1 MSDTP
6 GALVQDWQSE
16 IRYPVVYRM
25 TTGSQIAAWIL
36 GLFFGGCGVGLLALL
51 SQRSFDPFGF
61 AFLGGIALCL
71 LAVPV
76 YCVTYAM
83 KGRLT
88 LEAQAIEV
96 RKAFTTR
103 RLQRSEILG
112 RRLTQGRST
121 SYPVIVPKT
130 GAPLIIERS
139 TFGLDDRFNAWF
151 NALPDLDAQE
161 RAQTLAMVE
170 RDATLGGNAQERLA
184 TLEKAKQAAK
194 VLNLLPMGL
203 LFWSFVYPRPYAA
216 IVACAALLPWVAVVL
231 VWAKPGLF
239 QLDGK
244 KGDVRPNLAGL
255 LIMPPLVLAMR
266 ALLDVT
272 LIDLR
277 QLFLWGFVLGL
288 PLCVAILAAP
298 KAASKTSAKPW
309 ALPLLMLPFM
319 MAYGC
324 GLLALTDA
332 MWDSAKPEVFQTAIT
347 GKDVSRGKT
356 TTYYLHLAPWSKTID
371 EDRIAVSRAY
381 YEAVDTGDAVCV
393 RLHPGKFGLRW
404 MQVGGCG

>member
-1 MSDTP
+1 MSETS
-6 GALVQDWQSE
+6 GTLVQDWQSE
-16 IRYPVVYRM
+16 IRYPVVYKM
-25 TTGSQIAAWIL
+25 TTGSQIASWIL
-36 GLFFGGCGVGLLALL
+36 GLFFGACGVGLLVLL
-51 SQRSFDPFGF
+51 QQRSFDAAGYV
-61 AFLGGIALCL
+61 FLGGIALCL

-76 YCVTYAM
+76 YCVAYATQ
-83 KGRLT
+83 GRLT

-103 RLQRSEILG
+103 RLRRSEILG
-112 RRLTQGRST
+112 RRITQGRSA
-121 SYPVIVPKT
+121 SYPVIVPKA
-130 GAPLIIERS
+130 GRPMMIERS

-161 RAQTLAMVE
+161 RAETLAMVE
-170 RDATLGGNAQERLA
+170 RDASLGSNAQERLA
-184 TLEKAKQAAK
+184 ALEKSRQAAK

-203 LFWSFVYPRPYAA
+203 LFWSFIYPKPYAA

-231 VWAKPGLF
+231 VWARPGLF
-239 QLDGK
+239 QFDGR

-266 ALLDVT
+266 ALWDVT
-272 LIDLR
+272 LVDLR
-277 QLFLWGFVLGL
+277 QLLLWGFVLGL
-288 PLCVAILAAP
+288 PLCVAVLAAP
-298 KAASKTSAKPW
+298 KAATKTTAKPW

-347 GKDVSRGKT
+347 GKDVSRGKS
-356 TTYYLHLAPWSKTID
+356 TTYYVHLAPWSKTID
-371 EDRIAVSRAY
+371 EDRIAVPRAY
-381 YEAVDTGDAVCV
+381 FEAVDTGDIVCV

>member
-1 MSDTP
+1 MVHDP
-6 GALVQDWQSE
+6 QSE
-16 IRYPVVYRM
+16 IRYPVVYKM
-25 TTGSQIAAWIL
+25 TTGSQIASWIL
-36 GLFFGGCGVGLLALL
+36 GLFFGTCGVGLLMFLL
-51 SQRSFDPFGF
+51 QGSFDPIGY

-71 LAVPV
+71 LAVSV
-76 YCVTYAM
+76 YCIAYAM
-83 KGRLT
+83 QGSLT
-88 LEAQAIEV
+88 LEAQAIEI
-96 RKAFTTR
+96 RKAFITR

-112 RRLTQGRST
+112 RRITQGRSA
-121 SYPVIVPKT
+121 SYPVIVPRT
-130 GAPLIIERS
+130 GASITIERS
-139 TFGLDDRFNAWF
+139 TFGLDDRFSTWF

-161 RAQTLAMVE
+161 RAEALAMVE
-170 RDATLGGNAQERLA
+170 RDASLGSSAQERLA
-184 TLEKAKQAAK
+184 TLEKAKQAVK

-216 IVACAALLPWVAVVL
+216 IIACAAVLPWVAVVL
-231 VWAKPGLF
+231 TWAKPGLF

-244 KGDVRPNLAGL
+244 KGDVRPNLAML

-272 LIDLR
+272 LIDFR
-277 QLFLWGFVLGL
+277 QLFLWGFVLGM
-288 PLCVAILAAP
+288 PLCVAVFAAP
-298 KAASKTSAKPW
+298 KASSKATTKPW

-332 MWDSAKPEVFQTAIT
+332 MWDSAKPEVFRTAVT
-347 GKDVSRGKT
+347 GKDISHGKT

-371 EDRIAVSRAY
+371 EDRISVPHAY
-381 YEAVDTGDAVCV
+381 YEAVDKADVVCV

-404 MQVGGCG
+404 MQVGPCG